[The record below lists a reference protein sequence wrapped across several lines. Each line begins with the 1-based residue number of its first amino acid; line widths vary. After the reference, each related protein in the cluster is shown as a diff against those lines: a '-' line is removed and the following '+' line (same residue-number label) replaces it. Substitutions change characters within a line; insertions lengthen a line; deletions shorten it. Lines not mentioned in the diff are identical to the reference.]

1 MQSAIA
7 GPLSEKADGL
17 DTGLKN
23 LNENGCRLQE
33 SNPRPT
39 VYKTAA
45 LPTELSRPGNWPGL
59 SAYLMRRSVGLPP
72 PEGFFGGS
80 GVVGAGSATGGLE
93 ATETDSVSPLICT
106 AGFAPST
113 SKVIPWP
120 VSRALSA
127 YTLVMG

>member
-7 GPLSEKADGL
+7 GPLSDKTGAL

-23 LNENGCRLQE
+23 FNENGCRLQE

-80 GVVGAGSATGGLE
+80 GVVGSGSAAGGLVL
-93 ATETDSVSPLICT
+93 AETASGSPLVFT
-106 AGFAPST
+106 AGFAAP
-113 SKVIPWP
+113 
-120 VSRALSA
+120 
-127 YTLVMG
+127 